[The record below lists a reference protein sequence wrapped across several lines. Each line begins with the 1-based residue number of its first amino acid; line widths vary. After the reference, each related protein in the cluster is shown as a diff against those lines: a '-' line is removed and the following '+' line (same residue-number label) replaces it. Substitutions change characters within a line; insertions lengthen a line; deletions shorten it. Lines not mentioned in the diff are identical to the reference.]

1 MWFFKTPEI
10 VFGEE
15 ALAYLERLEGRRAFI
30 VTDAQ
35 VRRLGLVRPVEERL
49 RRAGFE
55 IDVFDAITPNPTID
69 QVRAGADGIRAFQ
82 PDWIVAVGGGS
93 VIDAAK
99 AIWVLFERPDLD
111 PLGISPM
118 EPLGLRRRA
127 RLIAVPTTS
136 GTGSEATWFI
146 VLTDPRA
153 RRKLA
158 VGSREN
164 LPDIAIVDPSLVL
177 QLPPRL
183 TADTGMDALSHAVE
197 GYVST
202 WHNPFSDAL
211 CLQAAR
217 MIFAYLPRAYQ
228 HGAEDPEARAQM
240 HLAATMAGVGF
251 GNAMVGLAHSLG
263 HALGARFDLPHGR
276 AVGLFLPYVI
286 EFNARSAAGR
296 YADLARAIGLEAPDG
311 AEAAFRLARAVLDL
325 LDRLEQPQTI
335 AACGIPRD
343 DFEADLSTL
352 VEYALEDPST
362 LTNPRAP
369 TREEVEHLFMYAFEG
384 RPVDF

>member
-10 VFGEE
+10 VFGED
-15 ALAYLERLEGRRAFI
+15 ALFYLEELRGQRAFVI
-30 VTDAQ
+30 TDAQ
-35 VRRLGLVRPVEERL
+35 LRRLGLVRRVEEHL
-49 RRAGFE
+49 RRAGME
-55 IDVFDAITPNPTID
+55 VHVFDMVEPNPTVD
-69 QVRAGADGIRAFQ
+69 LVRIGADVIRAFN

-111 PLGISPM
+111 PLAISPM

-127 RLIAVPTTS
+127 RLVAIPTTS
-136 GTGSEATWFI
+136 GTGSEATWAI

-153 RRKLA
+153 RRKLG

-164 LPDIAIVDPSLVL
+164 MPDIAIVDPAMAMD
-177 QLPPRL
+177 LPPRL
-183 TADTGMDALSHAVE
+183 TADTGMDALSHALE

-202 WHNPFSDAL
+202 WRNPFSDAM
-211 CLQAAR
+211 CLHAAR
-217 MIFAYLPRAYQ
+217 LIFAYLPRAYRD
-228 HGAEDPEARAQM
+228 GARDPEARAHM
-240 HLAATMAGVGF
+240 HLAATMAGIGF

-263 HALGARFDLPHGR
+263 HALGARFDIPHGR

-286 EFNARSAAGR
+286 EFNARVAADR
-296 YADLARAIGLEAPDG
+296 YAHLLQAIGRPSPNG
-311 AEAAFRLARAVLDL
+311 PEAAFQLSRAVLEL
-325 LDRLEQPQTI
+325 LETLEQPQTV

-343 DFEADLSTL
+343 DFEADLPTL

-362 LTNPRAP
+362 LTNPRSP
-369 TREEVEHLFMYAFEG
+369 TAEEVEHLLLYAYEG
-384 RPVDF
+384 KMVDF

>member
-10 VFGEE
+10 VFGED
-15 ALAYLERLEGRRAFI
+15 ALFYLEELRGQRAFVI
-30 VTDAQ
+30 TDAHL
-35 VRRLGLVRPVEERL
+35 RRLGLVRRVEEHL
-49 RRAGFE
+49 RRAGME
-55 IDVFDAITPNPTID
+55 VHVFDMVEPNPTVD
-69 QVRAGADGIRAFQ
+69 LVRIGSDVIRAFN

-111 PLGISPM
+111 PLAISPM

-127 RLIAVPTTS
+127 RLVAIPTTS
-136 GTGSEATWFI
+136 GTGSEATWAI

-153 RRKLA
+153 RRKLG

-164 LPDIAIVDPSLVL
+164 MPDIAIVDPAMAMD
-177 QLPPRL
+177 LPPRL
-183 TADTGMDALSHAVE
+183 TADTGMDALSHALE

-202 WHNPFSDAL
+202 WRNPFSDAM
-211 CLQAAR
+211 CLHAAR
-217 MIFAYLPRAYQ
+217 LIFAYLPRAYRD
-228 HGAEDPEARAQM
+228 GARDPEARAHM
-240 HLAATMAGVGF
+240 HLAATMAGIGF

-263 HALGARFDLPHGR
+263 HALGARFDIPHGR

-286 EFNARSAAGR
+286 EFNARVAADR
-296 YADLARAIGLEAPDG
+296 YAHLLQAIGRPSPNG
-311 AEAAFRLARAVLDL
+311 PEAAFQLSRAVLEL
-325 LDRLEQPQTI
+325 LETLEQPQTV

-343 DFEADLSTL
+343 DFEADLPTL

-362 LTNPRAP
+362 LTNPRSP
-369 TREEVEHLFMYAFEG
+369 TAEEVEHLLLYAYEG
-384 RPVDF
+384 KMVDF